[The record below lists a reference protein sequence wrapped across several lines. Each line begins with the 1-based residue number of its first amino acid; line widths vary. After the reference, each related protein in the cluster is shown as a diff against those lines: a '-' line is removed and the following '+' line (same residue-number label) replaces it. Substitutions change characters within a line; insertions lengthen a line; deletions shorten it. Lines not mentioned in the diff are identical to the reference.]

1 MKILVCGGDERSAY
15 LCRALCEAGHEVAAL
30 CLENAAL
37 PPECRL
43 VNAPERAQVVILPVP
58 ACRDTQ
64 GELLNA
70 PLGVSPCPTAD
81 ILDAAGE
88 GALVIGGRL
97 DERITRAAHERG
109 QRVRDYMLM
118 PEFTA
123 KNAAVT
129 AEGAVCRLMDASD
142 AALCDERV
150 LVIGWGRIGKLL
162 MQKLAA
168 LGASVCLMSSH
179 ADSRAMAQA
188 LGYPA
193 LAPKSGREL
202 LQGFDA
208 VINTAPAP
216 VISELCAFREGCR
229 IFELASAPGG
239 IDAHE
244 ALAAGLKYTALPAL
258 PGKYAPRSAARAVFC
273 AVTEILKESGEN
285 D

>member
-1 MKILVCGGDERSAY
+1 MKILVCGGDERSAH
-15 LCRALCEAGHEVAAL
+15 LCRLLCEAGHEVAAL
-30 CLENAAL
+30 RLENAAL
-37 PPECRL
+37 PPECRRL
-43 VNAPERAQVVILPVP
+43 AASERAQVVILPVP

-70 PLGVSPCPTAD
+70 PLGVSPCPIAD

-88 GALVIGGRL
+88 GALIIGARL
-97 DERITRAAHERG
+97 DEKILRASRERE

-123 KNAAVT
+123 KNAVIT
-129 AEGAVCRLMDASD
+129 AEGTINRLMDASD
-142 AALCDERV
+142 TALCDERV

-179 ADSRAMAQA
+179 ADSRSMARA

-193 LAPKSGREL
+193 LAPSCGSEM

-216 VISELCAFREGCR
+216 VIPELCAFREGCR
-229 IFELASAPGG
+229 VFELASAPGG
-239 IDAHE
+239 IDALCRENTRHSRQRE
-244 ALAAGLKYTALPAL
+244 PFFA
-258 PGKYAPRSAARAVFC
+258 RSRKF
-273 AVTEILKESGEN
+273 
-285 D
+285 